1 MKYFVTVSDSS
12 VKINGT
18 DMYNANFDPFIDN
31 DIFGISVNNCST
43 FLAAIGKKTKDTFL
57 GDTSVVI
64 LDSTINGLLGK
75 DCDIATLSF
84 MQCIPDIVKDKV
96 NLMSEEELY
105 KQYLNNITKI
115 SRHLECVFKVL

>member
-1 MKYFVTVSDSS
+1 MKYFVTVSDRS

-18 DMYNANFDPFIDN
+18 DMYNASFDSFIDN
-31 DIFGISVNNCST
+31 DIFGVFVNNC
-43 FLAAIGKKTKDTFL
+43 FTFL
-57 GDTSVVI
+57 GDTNIVI

-115 SRHLECVFKVL
+115 SRHLEWVFKVL